1 MEYRNCKHETL
12 RELHLCP
19 HCGALLG
26 SGDIAR
32 RVRCKRSQLARVG
45 LVGGLLEKRRRKKGH
60 E

>member
-12 RELHLCP
+12 RGLRLCP

-32 RVRCKRSQLARVG
+32 RVGRKRSQLARVG
-45 LVGGLLEKRRRKKGH
+45 LVGGLLEKRRKQKGR